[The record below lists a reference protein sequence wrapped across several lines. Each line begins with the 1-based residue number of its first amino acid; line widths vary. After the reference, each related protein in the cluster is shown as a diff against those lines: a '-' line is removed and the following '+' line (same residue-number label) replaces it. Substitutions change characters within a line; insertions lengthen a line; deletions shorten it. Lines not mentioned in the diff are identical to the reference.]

1 MSCPITGE
9 KHCKCIDHKEPI
21 DHIDL
26 KSTLRKLFTDHGVYT
41 AFVLKSIIDDV
52 SPDVFL
58 KRLLVNQKDIGDELK
73 PLIGN
78 TKGNL
83 ITKLLTEHIKLAGEC
98 IKAAAKH
105 DKQIQKKL
113 NMLFKNSDQV
123 AAALSSIN
131 PQKLP
136 YDITQEMFEIH
147 NNFVVDMAMARVAKD
162 YKKEQ
167 ILYDAYY
174 NELLDMSDH
183 IYLALL
189 DK

>member
-1 MSCPITGE
+1 MPCAITGE
-9 KHCKCIDHKEPI
+9 KHCKCMGHKEPI
-21 DHIDL
+21 DHVDL
-26 KSTLRKLFTDHGVYT
+26 KSTLRKLFTDHAVYN
-41 AFVLKSIIDDV
+41 AFVLKSIIDGV
-52 SPDVFL
+52 PPDVFI
-58 KRLLVNQKDIGDELK
+58 KRLLVNQKDIGEELK
-73 PLIGN
+73 PFIGN

-98 IKAAAKH
+98 IKAAVKG
-105 DKQIQKKL
+105 DKQIQKKID
-113 NMLFKNSDQV
+113 MLFKNGDQV
-123 AAALSSIN
+123 AAALTSIN

-147 NNFVVDMAMARVAKD
+147 NNFEVDMAMARIAKD

-174 NELLDMSDH
+174 NEILDMSDH